1 MKRKITLAIYNINE
15 NISQLEKDCNELN
28 IPFSLDKANDYY
40 QHFTI
45 LGDTEDYK
53 NLIEKYSYEII
64 TTYHAELGNVADC
77 DDNWLNEF
85 QKVLDLVEKAK
96 NTTSLANTSFHNF
109 IMPIDDINVLNIIEK
124 YSAYLNE
131 VQKRSLRARQDVLLG
146 NKQAFIEEMDEF
158 IKSDCV
164 DVKSLREKTGMT
176 RVDFCKYF
184 DIPYRTVEDW
194 ENKKSTCSSYLYKL
208 MVKDLI
214 NSGILD
220 KNNI

>member
-1 MKRKITLAIYNINE
+1 
-15 NISQLEKDCNELN
+15 
-28 IPFSLDKANDYY
+28 
-40 QHFTI
+40 
-45 LGDTEDYK
+45 
-53 NLIEKYSYEII
+53 
-64 TTYHAELGNVADC
+64 
-77 DDNWLNEF
+77 
-85 QKVLDLVEKAK
+85 
-96 NTTSLANTSFHNF
+96 
-109 IMPIDDINVLNIIEK
+109 VLNIIEK